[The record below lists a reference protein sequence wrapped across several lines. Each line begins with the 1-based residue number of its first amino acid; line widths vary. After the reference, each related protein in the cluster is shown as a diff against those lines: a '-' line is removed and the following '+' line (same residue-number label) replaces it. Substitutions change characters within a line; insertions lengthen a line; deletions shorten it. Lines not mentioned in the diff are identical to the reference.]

1 MGVPGW
7 LLRIVASFLENRE
20 LLLRYQRN
28 ISKRKKLPGGGPQ
41 GSVLGMFM
49 FLILSNMAGFDTQNQ
64 ELGKIITSAASKR
77 KPMERIHLKFIDDM
91 TAAEAIHVRKQ
102 LVTKP
107 DLPRPLEYHQRTEH
121 VVPGTQSQLQ
131 SLLNDVIEYTT
142 THKMKVN
149 NDKSKV
155 YKIIYI
161 SRY

>member
-1 MGVPGW
+1 
-7 LLRIVASFLENRE
+7 
-20 LLLRYQRN
+20 
-28 ISKRKKLPGGGPQ
+28 
-41 GSVLGMFM
+41 
-49 FLILSNMAGFDTQNQ
+49 
-64 ELGKIITSAASKR
+64 
-77 KPMERIHLKFIDDM
+77 MERIHLKFVDYM

-161 SRY
+161 SCY